1 LLARYKFRLT
11 NWTLDQYASLAD
23 VLQSQKQCLQVRC
36 LDQQAELATYDL
48 FERCMHNCETGARE
62 VLKMQSKHAE
72 VGRLTYTKN
81 IQRCLSIHGTPNTEG
96 L

>member
-1 LLARYKFRLT
+1 MY
-11 NWTLDQYASLAD
+11 
-23 VLQSQKQCLQVRC
+23 
-36 LDQQAELATYDL
+36 
-48 FERCMHNCETGARE
+48 NCETGARE

-81 IQRCLSIHGTPNTEG
+81 IQRCLTIHGTPNTEG